1 MTFSTKI
8 KDIRTRMGISQEKLA
23 EIMHVSR
30 QAVTKWESG
39 ESLPDASNLHELSR
53 YFGVSVDS
61 LLDTSSDLPA
71 LVMTESYD
79 LEAVERKKGYTKK
92 DTLIANRFDDSYT
105 IIPLAR
111 VKKLTLLQKII
122 DIFAFNPGTIELGAM
137 LGDIKYRF
145 YLVEKG
151 YTRLLVT
158 ITDDKIIT
166 EELTQQVDGKK
177 FEDDGYIY
185 TKGEPLA

>member
-61 LLDTSSDLPA
+61 LLDASSNLPA

-79 LEAVERKKGYTKK
+79 LGTVERKKGYAKK
-92 DTLIANRFDDSYT
+92 DTLIAGRFDDSYT
-105 IIPLAR
+105 ITPLAR

-122 DIFAFNPGTIELGAM
+122 DVFAFNPGTIELGTM
-137 LGDIKYRF
+137 LGDIKNRC
-145 YLVEKG
+145 YLVEKR
-151 YTRLLVT
+151 YIRLLVMV
-158 ITDDKIIT
+158 TDNQIIT
-166 EELTQQVDGKK
+166 KELTQPVDGKK
-177 FEDDGYIY
+177 FEDDGYLY
-185 TKGEPLA
+185 TKGKVLA